1 MMKYKEYKETMR
13 KIMEVAEDKR
23 EKVKSPLDVKVACL
37 EYMAKETEHVVV
49 LTLNSASQIIN
60 KHLITKGLVNRTQLH
75 PREVFR
81 KAILDNAVAII
92 LVHNHPSGDLLP
104 SPDDDN
110 ITKVIKDS
118 GNILGIHLLDHVI
131 IGRNDGYFS
140 YTENNRL

>member
-1 MMKYKEYKETMR
+1 MKFKEYK
-13 KIMEVAEDKR
+13 KIINELMEVKEENR
-23 EKVKSPLDVKVACL
+23 IKVFSPTHARTACL
-37 EYMAKETEHVVV
+37 EYCCKDQEHFIL
-49 LTLNSASQIIN
+49 LTLNVRNQIIG
-60 KHLITKGLVNRTQLH
+60 KHCITIGLVNRTQVH
-75 PREVFR
+75 PREIF
-81 KAILDNAVAII
+81 KQAILDSAVGII
-92 LVHNHPSGDLLP
+92 AVHNHPSGDLLP

>member
-1 MMKYKEYKETMR
+1 MKYKEYKETMR